1 MYMNKKLIPIKHFL
15 FCNQVLFQKEL
26 DKAYDPNKPEDDMVE
41 RAEESERMREHVMK
55 ETDKDKDR
63 MISFDEFM
71 DQTKKEEF
79 NKHDETWDGVDDIED
94 DFSDEEFTQFEHER
108 QAEIQAMLDKGQVPE
123 GYPYFGETPEGGVPY
138 HLPQDVVPGQVP
150 GQAAFDPKQ
159 PEGRAP
165 LPMHGS
171 LPGQPAYPLE
181 PVPAHPDSPSNNA
194 VFQQPDIHGSQ
205 DGAPRQANQPVP
217 IQEQQ
222 YPIHGSQDGAPRQ
235 INHPVPIQGH

>member
-1 MYMNKKLIPIKHFL
+1 MNEKLIPIKHFL
-15 FCNQVLFQKEL
+15 FCYQVLFQKEL

-55 ETDKDKDR
+55 ETDKNNDR

-79 NKHDETWDGVDDIED
+79 NKHDETWDGVDDIDD

-150 GQAAFDPKQ
+150 GQAAFNPKQ

-165 LPMHGS
+165 
-171 LPGQPAYPLE
+171 
-181 PVPAHPDSPSNNA
+181 VPAQPDAPSHQA
-194 VFQQPDIHGSQ
+194 VFQQPETVQNNNHGVPPQ
-205 DGAPRQANQPVP
+205 VNQPVP
-217 IQEQQ
+217 VQGQQEPLQ
-222 YPIHGSQDGAPRQ
+222 GSQGQPQ
-235 INHPVPIQGH
+235 FQQPTQ

>member
-1 MYMNKKLIPIKHFL
+1 
-15 FCNQVLFQKEL
+15 
-26 DKAYDPNKPEDDMVE
+26 
-41 RAEESERMREHVMK
+41 MREHVMK
-55 ETDKDKDR
+55 ETDKNKDR

-171 LPGQPAYPLE
+171 LPGQPAYPQE
-181 PVPAHPDSPSNNA
+181 PVPAQPDAPSNQA
-194 VFQQPDIHGSQ
+194 VFQQPETVQ
-205 DGAPRQANQPVP
+205 NNNGAIIMDRR
-217 IQEQQ
+217 E
-222 YPIHGSQDGAPRQ
+222 
-235 INHPVPIQGH
+235 

>member
-1 MYMNKKLIPIKHFL
+1 MYMNEKLIPIKHVL

-55 ETDKDKDR
+55 ETDKNKDR

-79 NKHDETWDGVDDIED
+79 NKHDETWDGVDDIDD

-181 PVPAHPDSPSNNA
+181 PVPAQPDAPSHQA
-194 VFQQPDIHGSQ
+194 VFQQPETVQNNNGGVPPQ
-205 DGAPRQANQPVP
+205 VNQPVP
-217 IQEQQ
+217 VQGQQEPLQ
-222 YPIHGSQDGAPRQ
+222 GSQGQPQ
-235 INHPVPIQGH
+235 FQQPTQ